1 MVQRMPRM
9 TMYAAL
15 GLMLSLHP
23 THAASAQHPTA
34 AHTQLVILGS
44 GNPSPNPG
52 RMGPSLA
59 IIVRGAPYLVDAGTG
74 VVRRASAASAQGVKG
89 LEMRNLSRVFIT
101 HLHSDHTIG
110 LPDLMSTPWI
120 MGRTDPLEVYGPPG
134 ISAMMD
140 HLFQAYSADNDI
152 RINGLEQGNKTGNIV
167 HAHEITPGV
176 VYQDSNVKVTA
187 FLVKHGSWTAA
198 FGYRFDTPDRSI
210 VVSGDAS
217 PSESVVEACNG
228 CDVLVHEVYTE
239 AGYKASKAAWQDY
252 SRHFHTSAPQLGEL
266 ATRAHPKLLLLFHQM
281 YFGGPKDT
289 DAGLMKEIH
298 AAYKGKVI
306 SAHDLGIY

>member
-1 MVQRMPRM
+1 M
-9 TMYAAL
+9 TVPAAL
-15 GLMLSLHP
+15 GVMLSLHAM
-23 THAASAQHPTA
+23 HAAFAQQPPA
-34 AHTQLVILGS
+34 SQTQVVILGT
-44 GNPSPNPG
+44 GNPAPNPD

-59 IIVRGAPYLVDAGTG
+59 IIVRGTPYLVDAGTG
-74 VVRRASAASAQGVKG
+74 VVRRASAASRKGVKG
-89 LEMRNLSRVFIT
+89 LAMKNLSRVFLT

-134 ISAMMD
+134 TSAMME

-152 RINGLEQGNKTGNIV
+152 RINGLEKGNATGNAV
-167 HAHEITPGV
+167 HPHEIAPGV
-176 VYQDSNVKVTA
+176 IYQDSNVKVTA
-187 FLVKHGSWTAA
+187 FLVKHGSWPAA

-217 PSESVVEACNG
+217 PSESVVEACHG

-239 AGYKASKAAWQDY
+239 AGYRTSTAAWQDY
-252 SRHFHTSAPQLGEL
+252 SRQFHTSAPQLGEL
-266 ATRAHPKLLLLFHQM
+266 ATRARPKLLLLFHQM

-289 DAGLMKEIH
+289 DAGLMKEMH
-298 AAYKGKVI
+298 AAYRGKVV
-306 SAHDLGIY
+306 SARDLGIY